1 MTNFEG
7 IRDSL
12 ILEIFMIDKKSPRF
26 TAKVQ
31 DGAQKN
37 IDVIIKIPQE
47 TMEDIIKGSSH
58 KYLSF
63 KL

>member
-1 MTNFEG
+1 
-7 IRDSL
+7 
-12 ILEIFMIDKKSPRF
+12 MIDKKSPRF